1 MSPSSAALLA
11 SSFIRAVYVATS
23 SSFTFHLKERGFQN
37 VEAIKRQHLH
47 ILKEKVGTSL
57 SIGVF
62 LLKLFSFSRINIL
75 DKCVMAQPPRKR
87 DVVKH

>member
-47 ILKEKVGTSL
+47 ILKEKVGTSP
-57 SIGVF
+57 SIGA
-62 LLKLFSFSRINIL
+62 LKLFSFSRINIL